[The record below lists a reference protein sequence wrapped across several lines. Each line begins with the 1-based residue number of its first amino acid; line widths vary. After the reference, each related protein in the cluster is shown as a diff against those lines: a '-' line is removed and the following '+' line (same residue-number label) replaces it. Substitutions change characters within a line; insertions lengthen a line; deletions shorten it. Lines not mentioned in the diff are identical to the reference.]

1 MTNSRDEKLSA
12 AQFLTEAQSLAEG
25 QYLTALAAAFEGENG
40 VPAIH
45 FFAGQ
50 DRDLSAPVA
59 AAVALSRAAGWLVL
73 EDKIKKGES
82 LWSFT
87 NRFFALSEEQQQAA
101 TNFDRATHQNLVYQ
115 RSYAYEEPT
124 IAYARWAQ
132 AQGFKGLMF
141 VFGGT
146 AGVKAGSLLEQ
157 IQWKIFNAAISG
169 ARVSAIVKCGPGFP
183 GYVERHGEAL
193 GRVAKIYTISPKQ
206 VRVKSDD
213 KFAFEADMLYHLSSQ
228 GALLAGVAPE
238 TPLSIYYEI
247 PTTGTVND
255 LVVAQWDE
263 AAVTAREASGIKPIS
278 NYTYMR
284 IITGL
289 AQVGAADLVTVAKL
303 GWISPGYAKAV
314 ILSKMI
320 KAGLVRKRPDGQYE
334 LAFAW
339 QPLTSRLTSVEAKRA
354 DWGKAHAQLANCYSF
369 ADRCLVALDRAHCR
383 AAQKSDFFVAP
394 TEIGLAGLDAVSGI
408 LEILVEPQ
416 ENVTKSAFE
425 TGYIAE
431 LLYVLRR
438 AGVNSYPYGK
448 VFGVE
453 LTAPNDPRVV
463 LPLAA
468 WEK

>member
-1 MTNSRDEKLSA
+1 MTEPRAETFSDP
-12 AQFLTEAQSLAEG
+12 EAQYLAD
-25 QYLTALAAAFEGENG
+25 LATAFESDSG
-40 VPAIH
+40 VPPIH

-50 DRDLSAPVA
+50 ERDLLSPVA
-59 AAVALSRAAGWLVL
+59 AAVAISRAAGWLVL

-87 NRFFALSEEQQQAA
+87 DRFFRLSDEQHRAA
-101 TNFDRATHQNLVYQ
+101 TSFGGMLYQNSAYQ

-169 ARVSAIVKCGPGFP
+169 ARVSAIVKCGPGLP

-213 KFAFEADMLYHLSSQ
+213 KFAFEADMLYHLSGQ
-228 GALLAGVAPE
+228 GALLAGVSSE
-238 TPLSIYYEI
+238 TPLAIYYEI

-255 LVVAQWDE
+255 LVIAQWDE
-263 AAVTAREASGIKPIS
+263 AAVAAREASGIGPIS

-289 AQVGAADLVTVAKL
+289 AGVGAADLITTAKL
-303 GWISPGYAKAV
+303 GWISPGYAKSV

-320 KAGLVRKRPDGQYE
+320 KGGLIRKRPDGQYE

-339 QPLTSRLTSVEAKRA
+339 RPLTRRMTSVEAKRS

-369 ADRCLVALDRAHCR
+369 ADRCVVALDRAHTR
-383 AAQKSDFFVAP
+383 AAQKSDFFVSP
-394 TEIGLAGLDAVSGI
+394 TEIGLAALDAVSGK

-416 ENVTKSAFE
+416 ENVTKRAFE

-453 LTAPNDPRVV
+453 LTAPNDPRAV
-463 LPLAA
+463 LPLEAL
-468 WEK
+468 EK